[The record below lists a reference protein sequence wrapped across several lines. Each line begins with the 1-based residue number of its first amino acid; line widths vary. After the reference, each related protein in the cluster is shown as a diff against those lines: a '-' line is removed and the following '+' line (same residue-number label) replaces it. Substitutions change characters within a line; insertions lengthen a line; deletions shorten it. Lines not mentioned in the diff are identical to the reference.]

1 MLDNRDI
8 NREIERVGAGLLA
21 LLLLTLIGLR
31 LWHWWAGVSS
41 YTTFLG
47 AIAGRRSRIICDRG
61 CWDFG
66 FWELCPDGQ
75 LAGAAMIIV
84 VLALLGGAIFNR
96 RSFYWIGGI
105 VIAVGYFVNAY
116 LFLKLMA
123 AY

>member
-8 NREIERVGAGLLA
+8 GREIERVGAGLLA
-21 LLLLTLIGLR
+21 LFLLTRIGFR
-31 LWHWWAGVSS
+31 LWYWWAGVSN

-47 AIAGRRSRIICDRG
+47 AVAGRPIPTVRAS
-61 CWDFG
+61 CWDYE

-75 LAGAAMIIV
+75 LAGVAMIVV

-105 VIAVGYFVNAY
+105 VIVGGYLVNAA
-116 LFLKLMA
+116 LLLKLMA

>member
-8 NREIERVGAGLLA
+8 GREIERVAAGLLA
-21 LLLLTLIGLR
+21 LLLLTRIGFR
-31 LWHWWAGVSS
+31 LWYWWAGVSN

-47 AIAGRRSRIICDRG
+47 AVSGRPIVCGRE
-61 CWDFG
+61 CWDYG

-75 LAGAAMIIV
+75 LAGVAMIVV
-84 VLALLGGAIFNR
+84 VLALLGGVIFDR

-105 VIAVGYFVNAY
+105 VIAGGYLVKAA
-116 LFLKLMA
+116 LLLKLMA